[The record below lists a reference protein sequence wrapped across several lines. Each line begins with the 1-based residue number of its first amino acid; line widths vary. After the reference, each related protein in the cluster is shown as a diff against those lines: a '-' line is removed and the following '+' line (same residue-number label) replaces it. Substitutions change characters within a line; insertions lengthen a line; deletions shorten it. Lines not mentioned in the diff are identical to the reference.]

1 MSIEVEKAT
10 VACCVCGANVIEL
23 RRGRCWSCYMQWA
36 DLRPVGTGATCTVC
50 HERRR
55 DFLRLVE
62 VHNRSVPLCHGC
74 AVRTIKLQQVPPT
87 LHGLRAALRR
97 DRRGDNRRE
106 DALDGRIFPRERRVG
121 ERRVPMR
128 SDGAT
133 PLLDL
138 HAIDLALDE
147 LEVAIEI
154 DDADIEILET
164 TQVRDAPQSEPR

>member
-36 DLRPVGTGATCTVC
+36 DLRPVGSGATCSVC

-55 DFLRLVE
+55 DHLRLVE

-74 AVRTIKLQQVPPT
+74 AVRTIKLQSVPPT
-87 LHGLRAALRR
+87 LHGLRTALRR
-97 DRRGDNRRE
+97 DRRGESRRE
-106 DALDGRIFPRERRVG
+106 EALDGRIFPRERRVG
-121 ERRVPMR
+121 DRREPVRPAP
-128 SDGAT
+128 AT

-154 DDADIEILET
+154 DENDIEIVET
-164 TQVRDAPQSEPR
+164 TNVCAAPQGETR